1 MIKGKKT
8 KNTRGFSIIE
18 LLVAVFIFTVIIMA
32 ATSTFT
38 NTFSTWK
45 KTRQTQADLE
55 KARTALETIGKSIRM
70 SNQLKYSSDTLSMF
84 NNSQNKCIRYNS
96 DVGGSLVSTTCTPTE
111 ANIEAT
117 TYDCEADN
125 ETDDCGG
132 DNYGNQV
139 TLISSDA
146 ILNFNVEETDVS
158 SHKIGK
164 ATMSILVGTG
174 AQQRRIQT
182 TVSFRDYKEFF
193 YTTP

>member
-1 MIKGKKT
+1 MLKRKQA
-8 KNTRGFSIIE
+8 KNFRGLSIIE
-18 LLVAVFIFTVIIMA
+18 LLVAVFIFTIIIVA

-55 KARTALETIGKSIRM
+55 KARTAMETIGKSIRM
-70 SNQLKYSSDTLSMF
+70 SNQLKYSSNTLSMF
-84 NNSQNKCIRYNS
+84 NNSQNKCIRYS
-96 DVGGSLVSTTCTPTE
+96 SGAGGSLVSTTCTPTE

-117 TYDCEADN
+117 TYDCELDN
-125 ETDDCGG
+125 CGG

-139 TLISSDA
+139 TLVSSDVV
-146 ILNFNVEETDVS
+146 LTFNVEETDVAG
-158 SHKIGK
+158 HEMGK

-193 YTTP
+193 YVTP